1 MTYICYHDA
10 ENRIVYRIPDEPTIH
25 EQRDRRQRLIG
36 WSVSMS
42 YDITRAD
49 NVLVG
54 SQWKHPVMG
63 CPNQHFDNR
72 YNRQQV
78 ISYFKMH
85 HNPKGVE
92 IDEETYRF
100 LKAQYETQALQNRQ
114 A

>member
-1 MTYICYHDA
+1 MIYVYYHDA
-10 ENRIVYRIPDEPTIH
+10 ENRIVYCVPDEPIIH
-25 EQRDRRQRLIG
+25 EQRDSRQRLVG
-36 WSVSMS
+36 RSVSMN

-63 CPNQHFDNR
+63 CPNQYFDNR

-78 ISYFKMH
+78 ISYFKIH

-92 IDEETYRF
+92 IDEERYRL
-100 LKAQYETQALQNRQ
+100 LKAQYETQALQNR
-114 A
+114 